1 MGQSR
6 KPAVDAEAH
15 LGLVR
20 LCANRFRSRGI
31 EYEELYSAGCLGLV
45 KAANAFEPERGVCF
59 STYAVPV
66 ILGEIRRLFRESG
79 AVHIGR
85 RMQEL
90 ARAAAN
96 EAERLRQENG
106 REPSV
111 RQIAQALGVSEA
123 ETAEALCASQP
134 VLSLTGSTEDGDA
147 ELDVPVPSPEN
158 RLQEHIALEQVLEL
172 LDARDR
178 KLIELRYGE
187 NRTQNDTA
195 ALLGMTQ
202 VQVSRREKKILL
214 FLRDRLTG

>member
-15 LGLVR
+15 LGLVHV
-20 LCANRFRSRGI
+20 CANRFRLRGI

-90 ARAAAN
+90 SRAAAN
-96 EAERLRQENG
+96 EAERLRQETG
-106 REPSV
+106 REPTV

-123 ETAEALCASQP
+123 ETAEAICASQP

-178 KLIELRYGE
+178 KLIALRYGE
-187 NRTQNDTA
+187 NRTQSDTA
-195 ALLGMTQ
+195 AVLGMTQ

-214 FLRDRLTG
+214 FLRAELTR